1 MPPSTLEARRRGQR
15 TTTEAFRRAGGTIT
29 VVFTGER
36 SRRMLAAPREEP
48 ENPSATAPVDARDLG
63 LEDRVLVLASNELGY
78 AGCVVTP
85 TDADLGGG
93 GGSHDR
99 STTRCD
105 TTDLSTR
112 SRSPSTTRSTT
123 ATDHHHHHHHHD
135 DARTARTNQGPGMDR
150 LRAAVRIAVGFD
162 QAAAD
167 YAIGRCGLSCGGRRV
182 VPPVRAVRAA
192 ARTAIAR
199 LEKYGPI
206 EASPDAGVRE
216 IVRTALRGLPYDEVR
231 LHGDRPRRAPK
242 DASPPAESKAAPASR
257 VDSVHAR
264 AAIESAEPLGARNN
278 PDELFKLA
286 RWFRERVGGRVVDY
300 NTARSGDPVG
310 TKPDGHRRRIVI
322 AICPDGLA
330 GAAVWHVANELV
342 AMEGDVKRARREL
355 RRAGLGGMIQEDMPP
370 AYTPFDLQRH
380 VGTAIRRALECPFQ
394 VDPNATDAE
403 LAALVMSDG
412 AAKPRVRGTHPR
424 AVPLVLREAGAANT
438 SATLEKKP
446 QGKKMTKKK
455 PLEADV
461 TKPTETQGAAAKRAT
476 SKTTAGGVTGK
487 TNAKAN
493 TQTGTKPKPTA
504 AKPRVASADVSVV
517 LSRAGS
523 RM

>member
-85 TDADLGGG
+85 TDSDLGTG

-123 ATDHHHHHHHHD
+123 ATTDHHD
-135 DARTARTNQGPGMDR
+135 DARTARSNGGPGMDR
-150 LRAAVRIAVGFD
+150 LRAAVTIAVGFN

-206 EASPDAGVRE
+206 EASPDAGIRE

-242 DASPPAESKAAPASR
+242 NASPPTPTPAPAESKTN
-257 VDSVHAR
+257 SVHAR
-264 AAIESAEPLGARNN
+264 AAIES
-278 PDELFKLA
+278 
-286 RWFRERVGGRVVDY
+286 
-300 NTARSGDPVG
+300 GDR
-310 TKPDGHRRRIVI
+310 K
-322 AICPDGLA
+322 
-330 GAAVWHVANELV
+330 
-342 AMEGDVKRARREL
+342 
-355 RRAGLGGMIQEDMPP
+355 
-370 AYTPFDLQRH
+370 
-380 VGTAIRRALECPFQ
+380 
-394 VDPNATDAE
+394 
-403 LAALVMSDG
+403 
-412 AAKPRVRGTHPR
+412 
-424 AVPLVLREAGAANT
+424 
-438 SATLEKKP
+438 
-446 QGKKMTKKK
+446 
-455 PLEADV
+455 
-461 TKPTETQGAAAKRAT
+461 
-476 SKTTAGGVTGK
+476 
-487 TNAKAN
+487 
-493 TQTGTKPKPTA
+493 
-504 AKPRVASADVSVV
+504 SVV
-517 LSRAGS
+517 
-523 RM
+523 